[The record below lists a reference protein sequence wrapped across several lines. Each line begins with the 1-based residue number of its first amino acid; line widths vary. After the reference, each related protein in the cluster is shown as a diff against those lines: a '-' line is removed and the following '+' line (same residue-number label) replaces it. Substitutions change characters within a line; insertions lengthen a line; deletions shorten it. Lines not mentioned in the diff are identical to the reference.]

1 MLAPRSMS
9 RVLGPLSL
17 AIGGLWSSSCAPGG
31 FADPAVV
38 SSVRVIASSADTP
51 YARPGDEV
59 NLQLLAYDGRK
70 AKATPMSIFW
80 LPFVCE
86 NPVDDAYFG
95 CFAQLAGRRGTT
107 DGGTDAAAGGGLAP
121 GVLRPG
127 VDLTPLLPSGPA
139 FHFTMPAD
147 AVASHA
153 ASSQIPTAGL
163 SAPYGLTIVFNL
175 ACAGHVELVPIDPGN
190 VNPQAIPIG
199 CFDANHNRLGPDD
212 YVFGFTRVFAYSD
225 PTVTNA
231 NPVVKDVDIKD
242 KIQDQT
248 MTVESAPG
256 GYTTAGFRTGHCTA
270 DRREKC
276 PHIKIGPEVP
286 LSSWEINPEDT
297 DQNGNVRH
305 EQIWADYFTTFGG
318 FTSDARLLYDTTIG
332 SPGDASKTDTE
343 FLPPYETGSGF
354 IWIVVHD
361 NRGGAAWVTIPVQID

>member
-1 MLAPRSMS
+1 MVALRSLG
-9 RVLGPLSL
+9 RVLCPVSL
-17 AIGGLWSSSCAPGG
+17 AIGALWSSSCAPGG

-38 SSVRVIASSADTP
+38 SSVRVMASSADKP
-51 YARPGDEV
+51 YARPGDTV
-59 NLQLLAYDGRK
+59 NLELLAYDGRM
-70 AKATPMSIFW
+70 AKPAPMSIYW

-86 NPVDDAYFG
+86 NPLEDAYFG
-95 CFAQLAGRRGTT
+95 CFAQLGGGRGSP
-107 DGGTDAAAGGGLAP
+107 DGGTDASTGGGP
-121 GVLRPG
+121 GSGVLRPG

-147 AVASHA
+147 AVTSHA
-153 ASSQIPTAGL
+153 SSSHVPTAGIPV
-163 SAPYGLTIVFNL
+163 PYGLTIVFNL

-190 VNPQAIPIG
+190 INPQALPIG
-199 CFDANHNRLGPDD
+199 CFDANHNRLGPGE
-212 YVFGFTRVFAYSD
+212 YVFGFTRVYAYSD

-231 NPVVKDVDIKD
+231 NPVVDQVDIKD
-242 KIQDQT
+242 KLQDQK
-248 MTVESAPG
+248 MSVESAPG

-276 PHIKIGPEVP
+276 PHINIGPEVP
-286 LSSWEINPEDT
+286 ASSWEINPEDI
-297 DQNGNVRH
+297 DQNGKVRH

-318 FTSDARLLYDTTIG
+318 FTSDARLLYDATVG